1 MNPSLAK
8 TVLVEITVTVPAGR
22 SNEAVIHAIDQ
33 AIRPLQ
39 QTELIIATTFAAST
53 IAIDQPAPPPEPEP
67 A

>member
-1 MNPSLAK
+1 MTPTLATK

-22 SNEAVIHAIDQ
+22 SNEAVLNSIDK

-39 QTELIIATTFAAST
+39 QHEQIVPSTFAAST
-53 IAIDQPAPPPEPEP
+53 VGMSPAPEPEAEP